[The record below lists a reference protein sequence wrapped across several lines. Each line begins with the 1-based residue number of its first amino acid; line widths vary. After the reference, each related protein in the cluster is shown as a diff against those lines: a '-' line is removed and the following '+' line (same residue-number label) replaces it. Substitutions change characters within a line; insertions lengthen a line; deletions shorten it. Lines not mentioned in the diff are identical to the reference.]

1 MLHSASWTAAAAV
14 TLALSLLV
22 SAIPQ
27 SEDENASIVVPLR
40 KRTSFV
46 KSDGTFDLELAVE
59 HAVSV
64 KNKHRQNL
72 INLERNVGKEA
83 FNPVSIT
90 SDQRLIPSLIFFV
103 GLRAQRLKLSHP
115 SRNVFI
121 SDRPKRSQ
129 TRKTI

>member
-1 MLHSASWTAAAAV
+1 MLHSDSWTAAAAV
-14 TLALSLLV
+14 TFALSLLV

-27 SEDENASIVVPLR
+27 PEGEHASIVVPLR

-59 HAVSV
+59 HAVRA

-83 FNPVSIT
+83 FNPVRICFRS
-90 SDQRLIPSLIFFV
+90 SLGFIPNIFC
-103 GLRAQRLKLSHP
+103 GS
-115 SRNVFI
+115 
-121 SDRPKRSQ
+121 
-129 TRKTI
+129 